1 MSSLDTRQL
10 LTQQIENFINEM
22 CDVFPDIKSL
32 QIYRQQFEILKSLS
46 SRVIVEGFSTYVLPH
61 KDKIMNEEEN
71 FFRNGGGQDFVQ
83 GDMVKFRD
91 TMSDI
96 WNERLSDGNKKVCW
110 KYFKVFVLLCER
122 YKNQIE
128 NGL

>member
-1 MSSLDTRQL
+1 MSSSDTRQL

-32 QIYRQQFEILKSLS
+32 RIYKQQFEILKSLS

-61 KDKIMNEEEN
+61 KDKIMNEEED

-96 WNERLSDGNKKVCW
+96 WNERLSEGNKKVCW

>member
-96 WNERLSDGNKKVCW
+96 WNERLSEGNKKVCW

>member
-1 MSSLDTRQL
+1 MSSSDTRQL

-22 CDVFPDIKSL
+22 CNVFPDIKSL
-32 QIYRQQFEILKSLS
+32 RIYQQQFEILKSLS

-61 KDKIMNEEEN
+61 KDKIMNEEED

-96 WNERLSDGNKKVCW
+96 WNERLSEGNKKVCW

-128 NGL
+128 NDL

>member
-1 MSSLDTRQL
+1 MSSSDTRQL

-32 QIYRQQFEILKSLS
+32 RIYQQQFEILKSLS

-61 KDKIMNEEEN
+61 KGKIMNEEED

-96 WNERLSDGNKKVCW
+96 WNERLSEGNKKVCW

>member
-1 MSSLDTRQL
+1 MSSSETREL
-10 LTQQIENFINEM
+10 LTRQIENFIDEM
-22 CDVFPDIKSL
+22 CQVFPDIRSL

-61 KDKIMNEEEN
+61 KDKIMNEEED
-71 FFRNGGGQDFVQ
+71 FFRNGGGQDFVK

-96 WNERLSDGNKKVCW
+96 WNERLSEGNKKVCW

-122 YKNQIE
+122 YKHQIE
-128 NGL
+128 NDL

>member
-1 MSSLDTRQL
+1 MSSSETREL
-10 LTQQIENFINEM
+10 LTRQIENFIDEM
-22 CDVFPDIKSL
+22 CQVFPDSRSL

-61 KDKIMNEEEN
+61 KDKIMNEEVD
-71 FFRNGGGQDFVQ
+71 FFKYGGVQDFVK

-96 WNERLSDGNKKVCW
+96 WNERLSEGNKKVCW

-122 YKNQIE
+122 YKHQIE

>member
-1 MSSLDTRQL
+1 MSSSETREL
-10 LTQQIENFINEM
+10 LTRQIENFIDEM
-22 CDVFPDIKSL
+22 CQVFPDSRSL

-61 KDKIMNEEEN
+61 KDKIMNEEED
-71 FFRNGGGQDFVQ
+71 FFKNGGGQDFVK

-96 WNERLSDGNKKVCW
+96 WNERLSEGNKKVCW

-122 YKNQIE
+122 YKHQIE